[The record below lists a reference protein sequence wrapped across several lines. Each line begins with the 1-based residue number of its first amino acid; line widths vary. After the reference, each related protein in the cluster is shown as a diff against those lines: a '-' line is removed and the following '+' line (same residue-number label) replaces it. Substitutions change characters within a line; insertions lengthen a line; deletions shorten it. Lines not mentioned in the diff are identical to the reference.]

1 MSQQI
6 EELGLTS
13 AVTLAGHRPNPYVI
27 VANSDCF
34 VLSSDYEGQP
44 MVLLEALIL
53 GRPIV
58 TTSFGSVRGAL
69 PEGYGMVVARDTEAL
84 AEGMRS
90 FLRGQVVAKPFDY
103 AAYNRVPPT
112 SSTARSAPPPL
123 SRRRTQDA
131 PMLAMCSMTAVVE
144 IDGVRGR

>member
-1 MSQQI
+1 VI

-13 AVTLAGHRPNPYVI
+13 AVNLAGHQPNPYVI
-27 VANSDCF
+27 VTNSDCF

-69 PEGYGMVVARDTEAL
+69 PEGYGKIVARNTEAL

-90 FLRGQVVAKPFDY
+90 FLRGGVAAKPFDY
-103 AAYNRVPPT
+103 AAYNR
-112 SSTARSAPPPL
+112 
-123 SRRRTQDA
+123 DA
-131 PMLAMCSMTAVVE
+131 TEEFYHAIGAV
-144 IDGVRGR
+144 